1 MGKTIA
7 VIGAG
12 NGGTAIAGDLALA
25 GHECR
30 LFEFEEWAGNVTA
43 VTAQGGIQVT
53 GVART
58 GFAKVALATTD
69 ITAALDG
76 AELIMVATQ
85 ALTHTRV
92 ARTIA
97 PLVRDGQVIIL
108 CVSWYTSFKLSLRDL
123 VIMMR
128 IEASR

>member
-1 MGKTIA
+1 MGKVIA

-12 NGGTAIAGDLALA
+12 NGGTAIAGDLSLA

-43 VTAQGGIQVT
+43 VVEKGGIEVT
-53 GVART
+53 GVAHT

-69 ITAALDG
+69 IEAALDG

-92 ARTIA
+92 AHAIA
-97 PLVRDGQVIIL
+97 PQVRDGQVIIL
-108 CVSWYTSFKLSLRDL
+108 WPGSGGTL
-123 VIMMR
+123 
-128 IEASR
+128 